1 MEKVTMERLK
11 CSILVFL
18 QVFILVAVSLWFVSM
33 ARTGSAEGRSFGKL
47 TSEKTQ
53 KQGSTQVFSDIRG
66 RQS

>member
-1 MEKVTMERLK
+1 MEKVTIERLK
-11 CSILVFL
+11 FSILLFL

-47 TSEKTQ
+47 TSEKSQ